1 MPLCQPDRG
10 ERMEKIKPDLASG
23 FFILLALLFILS
35 CFSPQLQK
43 TQAMGVYHRV
53 KKNETVRMIARA
65 YHVKLQDL
73 VEMNNI
79 TDLNSIKEGSV
90 IFIPDANQVI
100 DDVMVH
106 VKTMDTAAN
115 LTAKKD
121 NSDNANKL
129 TEKSARKEWK
139 PATEAPAVV
148 NKKERLPIV
157 TSPKT
162 QQPKVALREETQA
175 TEVIPAQKL
184 PGEKIEPKPKTKLPM
199 EEIQIE
205 KNRFIWPVRGNVTTS
220 FGIQPNKTYHNWIKI
235 VSPARTKVKA
245 AASGIVIFSSQ
256 LKNYGETVIIRHKDN
271 FATVYTH
278 LKKRYVKT
286 DQNIKKGETIAIVGE
301 TDDAGNAYINFE
313 IRLQGKAR
321 NPLFFLP

>member
-1 MPLCQPDRG
+1 
-10 ERMEKIKPDLASG
+10 MEKIKPELASG
-23 FFILLALLFILS
+23 FFILLALFLILS
-35 CFSPQLQK
+35 CFRPQIQK
-43 TQAMGVYHRV
+43 TQAIGVYHLV
-53 KKNETVRMIARA
+53 KKNETVRMIASA

-106 VKTMDTAAN
+106 VKTMDTTAN

-121 NSDNANKL
+121 NSYNAKKL
-129 TEKSARKEWK
+129 TEKNARKEGK
-139 PATEAPAVV
+139 SAAEAPAVT
-148 NKKERLPIV
+148 NKKERLPMV
-157 TSPKT
+157 TSSKT
-162 QQPKVALREETQA
+162 QLLKVAPREETQA
-175 TEVIPAQKL
+175 ADIIPAQKL
-184 PGEKIEPKPKTKLPM
+184 RGEKIAPKPKTKLPM

-205 KNRFIWPVRGNVTTS
+205 KNRFIWPVRGNVKTN

-235 VSPARTKVKA
+235 VSPAKTKVKA
-245 AASGIVIFSSQ
+245 AASGTIIFSSQ

-301 TDDAGNAYINFE
+301 TDDAGNTYINFE

>member
-1 MPLCQPDRG
+1 MPLCQLNWR
-10 ERMEKIKPDLASG
+10 ERMEKIKPALASG
-23 FFILLALLFILS
+23 FFILLTLFLILS
-35 CFSPQLQK
+35 CFRPQVQK
-43 TQAMGVYHRV
+43 TQAMGVYHLV

-100 DDVMVH
+100 DDVMIH

-121 NSDNANKL
+121 NSDNAKKL
-129 TEKSARKEWK
+129 MEKNARKEGK
-139 PATEAPAVV
+139 TTTETPAVAD
-148 NKKERLPIV
+148 KKAVLSIV
-157 TSPKT
+157 TSPKK
-162 QQPKVALREETQA
+162 QQPQVAPREEPQVA
-175 TEVIPAQKL
+175 EVIPAQKL
-184 PGEKIEPKPKTKLPM
+184 PGEKTEPKPKTKLPM

-205 KNRFIWPVRGNVTTS
+205 KNRFIWPVRGSVKTS

-235 VSPARTKVKA
+235 VSLVGTKVKA
-245 AASGIVIFSSQ
+245 AASGTVIFSSQ

-286 DQNIKKGETIAIVGE
+286 DQNVKKGDLIAVVGE
-301 TDDAGNAYINFE
+301 TDDTGNVYINFE

>member
-10 ERMEKIKPDLASG
+10 ERMEKIKPALASG

-79 TDLNSIKEGSV
+79 TDINSIKEGSV
-90 IFIPDANQVI
+90 IFIPDANQAI

-106 VKTMDTAAN
+106 AKIMDITAN
-115 LTAKKD
+115 VTAKKD
-121 NSDNANKL
+121 SSDNVKKL
-129 TEKSARKEWK
+129 EEKNYGKEGK
-139 PATEAPAVV
+139 TATEAPAVA
-148 NKKERLPIV
+148 NKKERLPMV

-162 QQPKVALREETQA
+162 QQPKVALREEPPSA
-175 TEVIPAQKL
+175 EVIPELKKHGDKIESKSEAKI
-184 PGEKIEPKPKTKLPM
+184 PVEKI
-199 EEIQIE
+199 QID
-205 KNRFIWPVRGNVTTS
+205 KRRFIWPVRGSVTTS

-313 IRLQGKAR
+313 IRFQGKAR
-321 NPLFFLP
+321 NPLFFVP

>member
-1 MPLCQPDRG
+1 MPLCQPYRG
-10 ERMEKIKPDLASG
+10 ERMEKIKPELASG
-23 FFILLALLFILS
+23 FFILLALLLILS
-35 CFSPQLQK
+35 CFNPQMQK

-53 KKNETVRMIARA
+53 KVNETVRMIASA

-129 TEKSARKEWK
+129 TEKNVRKEGK

-148 NKKERLPIV
+148 NKKERLPMV
-157 TSPKT
+157 TSQKT
-162 QQPKVALREETQA
+162 QQPKVTPSEETQA
-175 TEVIPAQKL
+175 AEVIPAQKPL
-184 PGEKIEPKPKTKLPM
+184 GEKIEPKSKTKSSI
-199 EEIQIE
+199 EEIQVD
-205 KNRFIWPVRGNVTTS
+205 KKRFIWPVRGNVNTS

-235 VSPARTKVKA
+235 ISPAGTKVKA
-245 AASGIVIFSSQ
+245 AASGTVIFSSQ

-271 FATVYTH
+271 LATVYTH

>member
-1 MPLCQPDRG
+1 MPLCQLNWRK
-10 ERMEKIKPDLASG
+10 RMEKIKSALVSD
-23 FFILLALLFILS
+23 FFILLVLLLILS
-35 CFSPQLQK
+35 CFSPQMQK

-121 NSDNANKL
+121 NSDNAKKL
-129 TEKSARKEWK
+129 TEKNARKEGE
-139 PATEAPAVV
+139 PAIEASAVA
-148 NKKERLPIV
+148 NKKERLPMV

-162 QQPKVALREETQA
+162 QQPKVAPREETQA
-175 TEVIPAQKL
+175 AEVIPTQKL
-184 PGEKIEPKPKTKLPM
+184 PGEKIEPKLKTKLPM

-205 KNRFIWPVRGNVTTS
+205 KKMFIWPVRGNVTTS

-235 VSPARTKVKA
+235 VSPAGTKVKA
-245 AASGIVIFSSQ
+245 AASGTVIFSSR

-278 LKKRYVKT
+278 LKKRYVNT
-286 DQNIKKGETIAIVGE
+286 DQRIKKGEPIAVVGE
-301 TDDAGNAYINFE
+301 TDDTGNVYINFE

>member
-10 ERMEKIKPDLASG
+10 ERMEKIKPELASG
-23 FFILLALLFILS
+23 FFILLALLLILS
-35 CFSPQLQK
+35 CFSPQMQK

-53 KKNETVRMIARA
+53 KINETVRMIARA

-121 NSDNANKL
+121 NSDNAKKF
-129 TEKSARKEWK
+129 TEKNARKEGT
-139 PATEAPAVV
+139 PAAEAPAVA
-148 NKKERLPIV
+148 NKKEMLPMV

-162 QQPKVALREETQA
+162 QQPKVAPREETQA

-184 PGEKIEPKPKTKLPM
+184 PGEKIEPKPKTKSPVEGM
-199 EEIQIE
+199 QID
-205 KNRFIWPVRGNVTTS
+205 KKLFIWPVRGNVKTS

-235 VSPARTKVKA
+235 VSPAGTKVRA
-245 AASGIVIFSSQ
+245 AASGTVIFSSR

-278 LKKRYVKT
+278 LKKRYIKA
-286 DQNIKKGETIAIVGE
+286 DQNVKKGETVAVMGE
-301 TDDAGNAYINFE
+301 TDDAGDTYINFE

-321 NPLFFLP
+321 NPLLFLP

>member
-10 ERMEKIKPDLASG
+10 ERMEKIKPALVSG
-23 FFILLALLFILS
+23 FFVLLALLFILS
-35 CFSPQLQK
+35 CFSRQMQK

-53 KKNETVRMIARA
+53 KVNETVRMIASA

-121 NSDNANKL
+121 NSDNAKKL
-129 TEKSARKEWK
+129 TEKNARKEGNS
-139 PATEAPAVV
+139 ADEAPAVT
-148 NKKERLPIV
+148 NKKERLPMV
-157 TSPKT
+157 TSQKT
-162 QQPKVALREETQA
+162 QQPKVAPREETQA

-205 KNRFIWPVRGNVTTS
+205 KNRFIWPVRGNVKTN

-235 VSPARTKVKA
+235 VSPVGTKVKA
-245 AASGIVIFSSQ
+245 AASGTIIFSSQ
-256 LKNYGETVIIRHKDN
+256 LKNYGETVIIRHKNN